1 MKLWLAL
8 ILLLPALARAT
19 DELRP
24 FATDG
29 CTLSPDGTPRNRT
42 LWRECCV
49 AHDLRLWGGG
59 TKTER
64 VDADEKL
71 FSCVEEKAG
80 RTIAKIFLAGVRL
93 GSHSPYKIPAKVWG
107 NAWYDRSGYR
117 ELPSAEILQLIDELP
132 LIDVPAE
139 IREAYLLELEAR
151 LTLSQEVFSH
161 P

>member
-1 MKLWLAL
+1 MKFMKSWLTL
-8 ILLLPALARAT
+8 ILLFPTLATAAPG
-19 DELRP
+19 LRP

-64 VDADEKL
+64 LSADEAL
-71 FSCVEEKAG
+71 FSCVEKKAG
-80 RTIAKIFLAGVRL
+80 RAIAKVFLAGVRV
-93 GSHSPYKIPAKVWG
+93 GSYSPYKIPAKVWG

-117 ELPSAEILQLIDELP
+117 ALPESELLQLLDELARLDLP
-132 LIDVPAE
+132 ED
-139 IREAYLLELEAR
+139 IREAYRLELEAR
-151 LTLSQEVFSH
+151 RNL